1 MQWSDVQFDPP
12 RRTLRQFAGLSL
24 VVFGGLAAW
33 SYFAKGQVISSALLA
48 TLALGIGLP
57 GLARPRLVR
66 PVYVGA
72 MILAFPIGWVVS
84 RLLLAILFYGVVTPM
99 GLVFRLTG
107 RDALRL
113 ARPPGRAT
121 YWLPKPAPD
130 DLRSYFRQF

>member
-1 MQWSDVQFDPP
+1 MQWTDISFDPP
-12 RRTLRQFAGLSL
+12 RRTLRQFAGLAL
-24 VVFGGLAAW
+24 IVFGGLAGW
-33 SYFAKGQVISSALLA
+33 NYFAKGQVVSSAVLA
-48 TLALGIGLP
+48 VLAVAIGLP

-99 GLVFRLTG
+99 GLVLRLGG
-107 RDALRL
+107 RDPLRL
-113 ARPPGRAT
+113 ARPAARTT
-121 YWLPKPAPD
+121 YWMAKPEPA